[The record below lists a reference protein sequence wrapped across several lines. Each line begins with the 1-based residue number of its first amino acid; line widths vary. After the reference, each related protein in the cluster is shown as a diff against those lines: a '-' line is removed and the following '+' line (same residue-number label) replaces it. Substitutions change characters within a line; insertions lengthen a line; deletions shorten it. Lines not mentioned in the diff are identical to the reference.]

1 VLRRAE
7 LTAEDFVE
15 SLRANS
21 AKTAE
26 QYELTLYKYA
36 KTISTTP
43 DEVAAKIKNRELD
56 LIEFLRGLTTWSR
69 KQNHKSITTLLYL
82 TGWRQFLIYEG
93 IKVDRDEV
101 RARVRPPK
109 RVKTF
114 GGRPFTDEEIRKILR
129 VAGFRYRAIFLT
141 ALTSGLR
148 AGELGALQVKDL
160 DLDASPA
167 TVQVAAA
174 TSKSRESRITYVSDE
189 AANLLKELVKGR
201 AAEEYVFNNNG
212 PLTTDSITSATTRI
226 LTRAKIRN
234 VNGKISFHSC
244 RKWFTTHMVEKGV
257 PLPVVELM
265 CGRTI
270 GVTQSY
276 LKPEESKIKEY
287 YTNAMQ
293 RTVLSETQI
302 NATGRIQALE
312 EENKEL
318 KERLSQ
324 LESGKVKRKQEEEIK
339 KMQERL
345 AKLEAVYS
353 ERLKIKEH

>member
-1 VLRRAE
+1 MTTKA
-7 LTAEDFVE
+7 FVE
-15 SLRANS
+15 SLQVNS
-21 AKTAE
+21 KKTAE
-26 QYELTLYKYA
+26 QYELTLCKYA

-43 DEVAAKIKNRELD
+43 DEVATKIKNGELD
-56 LIEFLRGLTTWSR
+56 LIEFLRGLTAWSR
-69 KQNHKSITTLLYL
+69 KQNHQAITTLLYL

-101 RARVRPPK
+101 KARVRPPK
-109 RVKTF
+109 RIKTF
-114 GGRPFTDEEIRKILR
+114 GGRPFTEEEIRKILR

-160 DLDASPA
+160 DLNISPA
-167 TVQVAAA
+167 TIQVAAA

-189 AANLLKELVKGR
+189 AANLLKEMVKGKT
-201 AAEEYVFNNNG
+201 AEEYVFSNNG

-234 VNGKISFHSC
+234 MNGKTSFHSC
-244 RKWFTTHMVEKGV
+244 RKWFTTHMVEKGI

-287 YTNAMQ
+287 YANAMQ

-302 NATGRIQALE
+302 NATGRIQTLE

-318 KERLSQ
+318 KERLNE
-324 LESGKVKRKQEEEIK
+324 LESGKTKRKQEEAIAK
-339 KMQERL
+339 LQQRL

-353 ERLKIKEH
+353 EKLRIK

>member
-1 VLRRAE
+1 M
-7 LTAEDFVE
+7 TAEAFVE

-26 QYELTLYKYA
+26 QYELTLYKYG
-36 KTISTTP
+36 KIIGSTP
-43 DEVAAKIKNRELD
+43 DEVVAKIKSGELD

-69 KQNHKSITTLLYL
+69 KQNHQSITTLLYL

-109 RVKTF
+109 RIKTF
-114 GGRPFTDEEIRKILR
+114 GGRPFTEEEIRKILR

-141 ALTSGLR
+141 ALTSGMR
-148 AGELGALQVKDL
+148 AGEIGALKVRDL
-160 DLDASPA
+160 DLNTSPA
-167 TVQVAAA
+167 TVRVAAA
-174 TSKSRESRITYVSDE
+174 TSKSRESRATYVSDE
-189 AANLLKELVKGR
+189 AANLLKELVKGKSPD
-201 AAEEYVFNNNG
+201 EYMFGNNG
-212 PLTTDSITSATTRI
+212 PLTSDSITSATTRI

-287 YTNAMQ
+287 YANAMQ
-293 RTVLSETQI
+293 RNVLSETQI
-302 NATGRIQALE
+302 NATSRIQTLE

-318 KERLSQ
+318 KERLSE
-324 LESGKVKRKQEEEIK
+324 LESGELKRKQEEEIK
-339 KMQERL
+339 KMQKRL

>member
-1 VLRRAE
+1 M
-7 LTAEDFVE
+7 TAGAFVE

-43 DEVAAKIKNRELD
+43 DEVAAKIKNGELD

-69 KQNHKSITTLLYL
+69 KQNHQSITTLLYL

-109 RVKTF
+109 RIKTF
-114 GGRPFTDEEIRKILR
+114 GGRPFTEEEIRKILR

-141 ALTSGLR
+141 ALTSGMR
-148 AGELGALQVKDL
+148 AGEIGALKVRDL
-160 DLDASPA
+160 DLNASPA
-167 TVQVAAA
+167 TIQVAAA
-174 TSKSRESRITYVSDE
+174 TSKSREARTTYVSDE
-189 AANLLKELVKGR
+189 ATNLLRELVKGKGPD
-201 AAEEYVFNNNG
+201 ECVFSDKE

-226 LTRAKIRN
+226 LTRARIRG
-234 VNGKISFHSC
+234 VNGKVSFHSC
-244 RKWFTTHMVEKGV
+244 RKWFTTHLVEKGV

-276 LKPEESKIKEY
+276 LKPEESKIREY
-287 YTNAMQ
+287 YANAM
-293 RTVLSETQI
+293 RHTVLSETQI
-302 NATGRIQALE
+302 NATSRIQTLE

-324 LESGKVKRKQEEEIK
+324 LESGKVKRKQEEEIAK
-339 KMQERL
+339 LQQRL
-345 AKLEAVYS
+345 AKLEAIYS
-353 ERLKIKEH
+353 EKLKIRER